1 MLASLPVVPNHRTRQ
16 WIAYICAIVL
26 PFASTWATIRMP
38 AFHTIP
44 FTLHFACIAGIASL
58 GGFGPALL
66 AVIISV
72 ASFNY
77 HLSPPYNEWSFSRV
91 HYERAAGLFS
101 AASFLIFLSW
111 KQRRTEARLRAA
123 LQTLNQQTAALIN
136 SEKLA
141 ATGRIASTIAHE
153 VNNPLESVTNLLYL
167 ARNGEFVDETTRS
180 YLALAEEE
188 LARLSNIT
196 RLTLSF
202 VRSSPVRTPV
212 DVGEVLE
219 TVLAIFRRRCELL
232 SITVERTYTPGL
244 CIDIYEHELRQV
256 VTNLVSNAIDALNG
270 NGLCAN
276 RCIRVQTA
284 RQGRSVTLMVED
296 NGSGIDVAAQA
307 QVFDA
312 FFTTKAD
319 TGTGIGLWVTREL
332 VEKNGGRISLVS
344 GDLPDGMKTRFR
356 LEFPAC
362 PTSSALVPHPAG

>member
-16 WIAYICAIVL
+16 RIAYICAIVL

-77 HLSPPYNEWSFSRV
+77 HVSPPYNEWSFSSV

-111 KQRRTEARLRAA
+111 KQRRTEARLRAT
-123 LQTLNQQTAALIN
+123 LQTLHQQTAALIN

-141 ATGRIASTIAHE
+141 ATGRMTSTIAHE
-153 VNNPLESVTNLLYL
+153 INNPLEPVTNLLYL
-167 ARNGEFVDETTRS
+167 ARNGQFVDETTRS

-202 VRSSPVRTPV
+202 VRSSPGRTPV

-219 TVLAIFRRRCELL
+219 TVLTIFRRRCELL
-232 SITVERTYTPGL
+232 NITVERTYTPGL
-244 CIDIYEHELRQV
+244 RIEIYEHELRQV
-256 VTNLVSNAIDALNG
+256 ATNLVSNAIDALNG
-270 NGLCAN
+270 HDLGANPLHPRPNRSAGPFGHPPGRRQRQRHRRRRPGAGL
-276 RCIRVQTA
+276 RCLLHD
-284 RQGRSVTLMVED
+284 QGRHRNRYRPMGHPRTSRKERRP
-296 NGSGIDVAAQA
+296 N
-307 QVFDA
+307 
-312 FFTTKAD
+312 
-319 TGTGIGLWVTREL
+319 
-332 VEKNGGRISLVS
+332 
-344 GDLPDGMKTRFR
+344 
-356 LEFPAC
+356 FPHKRR
-362 PTSSALVPHPAG
+362 SS